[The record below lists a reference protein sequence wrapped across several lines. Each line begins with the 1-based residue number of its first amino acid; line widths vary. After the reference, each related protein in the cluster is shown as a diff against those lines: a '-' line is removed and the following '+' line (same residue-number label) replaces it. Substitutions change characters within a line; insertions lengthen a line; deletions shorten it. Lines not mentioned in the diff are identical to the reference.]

1 MKKIGILTISM
12 LLFLSCSKKIE
23 ATDIDNM
30 NGYWEIEKVVFPNG
44 KEKKYGINEVY
55 DYFQIKDFIGIR
67 KKVTPT
73 LEGKFL
79 VNLDAEKVTVK
90 EGKDKFIVHYA
101 TIYNQW
107 DEELISISKEEMILK
122 NDNNTEYHYKRA
134 TPINILKNGTK
145 TQ

>member
-1 MKKIGILTISM
+1 MKKIGLFAFSM

-23 ATDIDNM
+23 ATDIDKM

-44 KEKKYGINEVY
+44 KEKKYSINEVY
-55 DYFQIKDFIGIR
+55 DYFQIKNFIGIR

-73 LEGKFL
+73 LEGTFL
-79 VNLDAEKVTVK
+79 VNLDAEKVTIK

-101 TIYNQW
+101 TFYNQW
-107 DEELISISKEEMILK
+107 DEELISISKEEMVLK
-122 NDNNTEYHYKRA
+122 NDNATEYHYKRA
-134 TPINILKNGTK
+134 APINILKDGTK

>member
-1 MKKIGILTISM
+1 MKKIGIFAFSL

-30 NGYWEIEKVVFPNG
+30 NGYWEIEKVVYPNG
-44 KEKKYGINEVY
+44 KEKKYGINEVF

-90 EGKDKFIVHYA
+90 EEKDKFIVHYA

-122 NDNNTEYHYKRA
+122 NTNEMAYHYKRA
-134 TPINILKNGTK
+134 TPINILNNGK
-145 TQ
+145 KAQ

>member
-1 MKKIGILTISM
+1 MKNLVTIVLFSF
-12 LLFLSCSKKIE
+12 LLVGCKQQIQS
-23 ATDIDNM
+23 TDIPNI

-44 KEKKYGINEVY
+44 KEKKYGINEMY

-79 VNLDAEKVTVK
+79 VNLDAEKVTIK

-101 TIYNQW
+101 TFYNQW
-107 DEELISISKEEMILK
+107 DEELISISKEEMVLK

-134 TPINILKNGTK
+134 TPINILNNGTK

>member
-1 MKKIGILTISM
+1 MKKIGILAIST
-12 LLFLSCSKKIE
+12 LLFLSCSKKVE
-23 ATDIDNM
+23 ATDIDKM

-107 DEELISISKEEMILK
+107 DEELISISKEEMVLK

>member
-1 MKKIGILTISM
+1 MKKIGILAIIT
-12 LLFLSCSKKIE
+12 LLFLSCSRKVE
-23 ATDIDNM
+23 ATDIDKM

-44 KEKKYGINEVY
+44 KEKKYGINEMY
-55 DYFQIKDFIGIR
+55 DYFQIKDFIGFR

-79 VNLDAEKVTVK
+79 VNSDAEKVNIK

-107 DEELISISKEEMILK
+107 DEELISISKEEMVLK

>member
-1 MKKIGILTISM
+1 MKKIGILAIST
-12 LLFLSCSKKIE
+12 LLFLSCSKKVE
-23 ATDIDNM
+23 ATDIDKM
-30 NGYWEIEKVVFPNG
+30 NGYWEIEKVVFPDG
-44 KEKKYGINEVY
+44 KEKKYSINEVY

-79 VNLDAEKVTVK
+79 VNLDAEKVTIK

-107 DEELISISKEEMILK
+107 DEELISISKEEMVLK

>member
-107 DEELISISKEEMILK
+107 DEELISISKEEMVLK

>member
-1 MKKIGILTISM
+1 MKKIGILAIST
-12 LLFLSCSKKIE
+12 LLFLSCSRKVE
-23 ATDIDNM
+23 ATDIDKM

-44 KEKKYGINEVY
+44 KEKKYGINEMY

-79 VNLDAEKVTVK
+79 VNLDAEKVTIK

-101 TIYNQW
+101 TFYNQW
-107 DEELISISKEEMILK
+107 DEELISISKEEMVLK

-134 TPINILKNGTK
+134 TPINILNNGTK